1 MKAFGIVHLKYVYR
15 MVGKA
20 IDLYAEMKEEF
31 DAYKQKVKAET
42 EPVEVIAEEVDG

>member
-1 MKAFGIVHLKYVYR
+1 MKRFGLVHLKYLYR

-31 DAYKQKVKAET
+31 EAYREKVKAET